1 MRVRSCGVSN
11 VDLCRMSVT
20 PVCLQ
25 SVEEPH
31 GEVAHQ
37 EERHHLSAR
46 LGLGNG
52 LVAGVP
58 DGGDQRL
65 YLYSEDDSV

>member
-1 MRVRSCGVSN
+1 
-11 VDLCRMSVT
+11 MSVT

-25 SVEEPH
+25 GVEEPH

-58 DGGDQRL
+58 DGGDQAALFIFRR
-65 YLYSEDDSV
+65 

>member
-1 MRVRSCGVSN
+1 MKVRSCRVSN

-58 DGGDQRL
+58 DGGDQAALFIFRR
-65 YLYSEDDSV
+65 